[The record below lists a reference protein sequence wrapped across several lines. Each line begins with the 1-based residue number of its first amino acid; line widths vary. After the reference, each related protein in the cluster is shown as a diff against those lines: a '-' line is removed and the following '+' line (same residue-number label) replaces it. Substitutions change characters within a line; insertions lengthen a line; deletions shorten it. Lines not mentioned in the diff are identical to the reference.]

1 MSYSGNARIGNQR
14 PQILLKPSN
23 IADTHAED
31 VAGLS
36 KAYGLTPDE
45 WQYTVLEA
53 WLGETED
60 GLFAASRCGLAV
72 PRQNGKNGILEM
84 VELYKMCILN
94 RQILHTAHEV
104 KTQRKAFVRLCGFF
118 ENKRQ
123 YPELAAMVKEIRR
136 TNGQEAI
143 VLKDGGSIEFVARS
157 KRSARGFT
165 VDDLVLDEA
174 QELTED
180 QFAALL
186 PTISAA
192 KSGDPQTIMTGTP
205 PPIFDE
211 ELAFC
216 RMREAGNKG
225 EDPNLAWIEWSDNRN
240 PYEFDVK
247 NIDHAYKTNPALGIR
262 ISERTVLDEAESMS
276 AEMYARERL
285 GRWADV
291 DLSAGVFPEGLFDTL
306 ADKESHPG
314 KQLYFAVDVSPTRD
328 SASIVVASPL
338 EDGRIHCEVVE
349 NREGTQWLSRRLTKL
364 KDRWKP
370 KMVLAVGGSSAE
382 SMIPKWRQD
391 GAVVKTMSFPDYKK
405 ACGLFYDLVIDERL
419 VHLGDAVLKEAVMGA
434 DRAWGADKANWYW
447 SRQKSHVD
455 ITPLVAATIAVG
467 AIEQKPNRRKS
478 RGNRM
483 AIL

>member
-1 MSYSGNARIGNQR
+1 MKQPDLPKGLDWPELTQTWWEAWGRDDRTTNCTDTDLLYLMDGAVLHASVWGAGDFSKVNDLRLHMKAFEQR
-14 PQILLKPSN
+14 LAELASDRGEKIKEGTKVDELQRKRENRKSKAANSAKASN

-328 SASIVVASPL
+328 SASI
-338 EDGRIHCEVVE
+338 
-349 NREGTQWLSRRLTKL
+349 
-364 KDRWKP
+364 
-370 KMVLAVGGSSAE
+370 
-382 SMIPKWRQD
+382 
-391 GAVVKTMSFPDYKK
+391 
-405 ACGLFYDLVIDERL
+405 
-419 VHLGDAVLKEAVMGA
+419 
-434 DRAWGADKANWYW
+434 
-447 SRQKSHVD
+447 
-455 ITPLVAATIAVG
+455 
-467 AIEQKPNRRKS
+467 
-478 RGNRM
+478 
-483 AIL
+483 